1 MQEDWLGGVVQGH
14 RWEGQHEEMGW
25 GAAGDDGDC
34 RETRRGP
41 QVQTSAFSGGFW
53 TDPKIQFIN
62 IELTALKGKSLSFGQ
77 ALGCAHSPL
86 ALAGARAVF

>member
-1 MQEDWLGGVVQGH
+1 MRGGVVQGDWSGGGVQGH
-14 RWEGQHEEMGW
+14 RWEEQHEEMGW

-62 IELTALKGKSLSFGQ
+62 I
-77 ALGCAHSPL
+77 
-86 ALAGARAVF
+86 